1 VQRAPVPG
9 SHLASGTRAS
19 DLPRPVAPPVRRSL
33 ARVLLPACL
42 ALAPAPWA
50 GAQAGPAQQANAPNL
65 LLFEV
70 RLGQEV
76 LSDALSAFQYGDDIY
91 LPLGELSKL
100 LTIAISAQP
109 LEGRAGGYILSEER
123 SFGLNVLDGRA
134 SIAGREETLERS
146 QFKLQPDDIYVASRL
161 LARWLPVDFNVDM
174 SGLVL
179 QVRPREL
186 LPLQASLARRGRGQQ
201 AGTRRGLAFDP
212 GYPRQATPYA
222 LASAPFIDQTIGV
235 AARRG
240 QPIDASYSAYLTG
253 DLLGMQGALYTS
265 SSRRKPQPEV
275 RLTLGRHDPDAGL
288 LGPLHAR
295 SALFGSVAVPGVA
308 GISLGAASA
317 NGIAI
322 SNRPL
327 RQPDSFDR
335 HTLEGDLPPGWDVEL
350 YVNDAL
356 VGFQQSRADGKYRF
370 EDQPLM
376 YGPNEFRLV
385 FHGPLGQVRVE
396 RQTFLLEQSQVAA
409 GELQYHT
416 SANHDADGRLRAAAQ
431 FDLGLA
437 GGLSASGGVVR
448 LPLSGVER
456 RYANLGLRHYWSSFI
471 VDVGAVRADD
481 GGLMARAQLKTRIAG
496 LSVSAGHT
504 ALRDFSSEVFQSS
517 GDPIRARDEVR
528 VEGVLAPGPGLVL
541 PLSLQVKRDRLAS
554 DTSNIEAIGRLSAYR
569 YGTAVTNALRWQSL
583 YGHEFADGSL
593 QVSRRMAG
601 FGVSGQLQYTI
612 RPVRELSVVSLALD
626 KKLGSSYLLNLGVLH
641 SFRNRQYD
649 FSAALN
655 KSLGSFGMG
664 INAYYSTSGNY
675 GGGIQLFVA
684 LGREPRGATWHSD
697 ALPLA
702 NSGAASARVFLDKN
716 MNGVMDAG
724 DELLKGAAF
733 TVNGSSQPGRTDAA
747 GIAYLNRLPPH
758 QPVDIGLDISTLEDP
773 QWTPRQKG
781 VRIVPRPGKVSQI
794 EFAVIIT
801 GEIDGTT
808 YLMEGSARRAIS
820 DLELELVEREGKVTV
835 TGRSSSD
842 GYFIIPNIP
851 PGDYELRPAGAQ
863 LQRLGLTAKGSQRL
877 TIGPDGTILNGRDL
891 FVERAPLA
899 GAPPQ

>member
-1 VQRAPVPG
+1 VPDTPVPG
-9 SHLASGTRAS
+9 SQLASGTRTS
-19 DLPRPVAPPVRRSL
+19 KPRCPLAPPVRRSL

-42 ALAPAPWA
+42 ALAPEPWA
-50 GAQAGPAQQANAPNL
+50 WAQAVPAQQANAPNL
-65 LLFEV
+65 LVFEV

-76 LSDALSAFQYGDDIY
+76 LSDALSAFQYGDDVY

-100 LTIAISAQP
+100 LTIAVSTQP
-109 LEGRAGGYILSEER
+109 VEGRASGYFLSEER
-123 SFGLNVLDGRA
+123 SFSLNVLDGRA

-146 QFKLQPDDIYVASRL
+146 QFKLQPDDIYVASSV
-161 LARWLPVDFNVDM
+161 LARWLPVDLNVDM

-179 QVRPREL
+179 QVRPREQ

-201 AGTRRGLAFDP
+201 AGARRGTPVDP
-212 GYPRQATPYA
+212 GFPRQPNPYS
-222 LASAPFIDQTIGV
+222 LASAPFIDQTVSV

-240 QPIDASYSAYLTG
+240 QPIDASYTAYLTG
-253 DLLGMQGALYTS
+253 DMFGMQGALYA
-265 SSRRKPQPEV
+265 SRSRSKPEPDV

-295 SALFGSVAVPGVA
+295 SALFGSVAVPGVS
-308 GISLGAASA
+308 GISLGGPSG

-322 SNRPL
+322 GNRLL

-350 YVNDAL
+350 YANDAL

-396 RQTFLLEQSQVAA
+396 RQTFLLDQSQVAPGQLYYHAA
-409 GELQYHT
+409 GYR
-416 SANHDADGRLRAAAQ
+416 DPDGHVRAAAQ

-437 GGLSASGGVVR
+437 GGLSANGGITR

-456 RYANLGLRHYWSSFI
+456 DYANLGLRHYGKSII
-471 VDVGAVRADD
+471 VDVSAVKADD
-481 GGLMARAQLKTRIAG
+481 GGLLARAQLKTRIAG

-504 ALRDFSSEVFQSS
+504 ALRDFRSEVFPTS
-517 GDPIRARDEVR
+517 GDPIRARDELR
-528 VEGVLAPGPGLVL
+528 VEGALAPGAGIVL
-541 PLSLQVKRDRLAS
+541 PLSLQVNRDRLAS
-554 DTSNIEAIGRLSAYR
+554 HASNTEALGRISAYR
-569 YGTAVTNALRWQSL
+569 YGTAVTNAFRWQSL
-583 YGHEFADGSL
+583 YGHEFAEGSL

-601 FGVSGQLQYTI
+601 FGVSGRLQYGI
-612 RPVRELSVVSLALD
+612 RPVRELSLAALALD
-626 KKLGSSYLLNLGVLH
+626 KNLGRGYLLNLGLLH
-641 SFRNRQYD
+641 SFGNQQYD

-675 GGGIQLFVA
+675 GGGIQLFLA
-684 LGREPRGATWHSD
+684 MGREPRGGTWHSD

-702 NSGAASARVFLDKN
+702 NNGAASARVFLDKN
-716 MNGVMDAG
+716 LNGVMDAG

-733 TVNGSSQPGRTDAA
+733 TVNGGGQPVRSDAA
-747 GIAYLNRLPPH
+747 GIAYLNRLAPY
-758 QPVDIGLDISTLEDP
+758 QPVDIGLDVSTLEDP

-781 VRIVPRPGKVSQI
+781 VRVVPRPGKVSQI
-794 EFAVIIT
+794 EFAVIVT

-808 YLMEGSARRAIS
+808 YLMDGGARRALS
-820 DLELELVEREGKVTV
+820 DVELELVDRDGQVAA

-842 GYFIIPNIP
+842 GYFVVPNIA
-851 PGDYELRPAGAQ
+851 PGEYQLRPAAAQ
-863 LQRLGLTAKGSQRL
+863 LQRLGLVARDTQRV
-877 TIGPDGTILNGRDL
+877 TIGPEGTILNGRDL
-891 FVERAPLA
+891 HLERAPRA
-899 GAPPQ
+899 AAPPQ

>member
-1 VQRAPVPG
+1 VHDAPAPVG
-9 SHLASGTRAS
+9 QLASGTRTS
-19 DLPRPVAPPVRRSL
+19 KLRRPFAPPVRRSL
-33 ARVLLPACL
+33 SRVLLPACL
-42 ALAPAPWA
+42 ALAPEPWA
-50 GAQAGPAQQANAPNL
+50 WAQAVPTQQANAPNL
-65 LLFEV
+65 LVFEV

-76 LSDALSAFQYGDDIY
+76 LSDAVSAFQYGDDVY

-100 LTIAISAQP
+100 LTIAISTQP
-109 LEGRAGGYILSEER
+109 AEGRASGYILSEER
-123 SFGLNVLDGRA
+123 SFSLNVLDGRA
-134 SIAGREETLERS
+134 SIAGREETLDRS
-146 QFKLQPDDIYVASRL
+146 KFKLQSDDIYVASSL
-161 LARWLPVDFNVDM
+161 LERWLPVDLHVDM

-179 QVRPREL
+179 QVRPREE
-186 LPLQASLARRGRGQQ
+186 LPLQASLARRGRGKQ
-201 AGTRRGLAFDP
+201 AGGRRAAPVDP
-212 GYPRQATPYA
+212 GFPRQATPYA
-222 LASAPFIDQTIGV
+222 LAGVPFIDQTLGV
-235 AARRG
+235 AARHG
-240 QPIDASYSAYLTG
+240 QPTDASYTAYLTG
-253 DLLGMQGALYTS
+253 DVFGMQGVLYAS
-265 SSRRKPQPEV
+265 RSRRKPEPEV

-295 SALFGSVAVPGVA
+295 SALFGSVAVPGVS
-308 GISLGAASA
+308 GISLGGPSG

-322 SNRPL
+322 GNRPL

-350 YVNDAL
+350 YANDAL

-396 RQTFLLEQSQVAA
+396 RQTFLLDQSQVAPGQLYYHAA
-409 GELQYHT
+409 GYR
-416 SANHDADGRLRAAAQ
+416 DPDGHVRAAAQ

-437 GGLSASGGVVR
+437 GGLSANGGIAR
-448 LPLSGVER
+448 LPLSGLER
-456 RYANLGLRHYWSSFI
+456 RYANLGLRHYWKSFI
-471 VDVGAVRADD
+471 VDVGAVKADD
-481 GGLMARAQLKTRIAG
+481 GGLLARAQLKTRIAG

-504 ALRDFSSEVFQSS
+504 TLRDFSSEVFPIS
-517 GDPIRARDEVR
+517 GDPIRARDELR
-528 VEGVLAPGPGLVL
+528 VEGALAPGAGIVL
-541 PLSLQVKRDRLAS
+541 PLSLQVKRDRMAS
-554 DTSNIEAIGRLSAYR
+554 DASNTEAVGRISAYR
-569 YGTAVTNALRWQSL
+569 YGTAVTNAFRWQSL

-601 FGVSGQLQYTI
+601 FGVSGRLLYGI
-612 RPVRELSVVSLALD
+612 RPVRELSLAALALD
-626 KKLGSSYLLNLGVLH
+626 KNLGRGYLLNLGVLH
-641 SFRNRQYD
+641 SFNNQQYD

-655 KSLGSFGMG
+655 KSLGNFGMG

-684 LGREPRGATWHSD
+684 MGREPRSATWHSD

-716 MNGVMDAG
+716 LNGVMDAG

-733 TVNGSSQPGRTDAA
+733 TVNGGSQPGRSDAA
-747 GIAYLNRLPPH
+747 GIAYLNRLPPN
-758 QPVDIGLDISTLEDP
+758 QPVDIGLDVSTLEDP

-794 EFAVIIT
+794 EFAVIVT

-808 YLMEGSARRAIS
+808 YLTEGGARRAIS
-820 DLELELVEREGKVTV
+820 DVELELVDRDGKVAA

-842 GYFIIPNIP
+842 GYFILPNIA
-851 PGDYELRPAGAQ
+851 PGDYQLRPAAAQ
-863 LQRLGLTAKGSQRL
+863 LQRLGLTAKGSQRV
-877 TIGPDGTILNGRDL
+877 TIGPEGTILNGRDL
-891 FVERAPLA
+891 HVERAPRA
-899 GAPPQ
+899 TAPSQ